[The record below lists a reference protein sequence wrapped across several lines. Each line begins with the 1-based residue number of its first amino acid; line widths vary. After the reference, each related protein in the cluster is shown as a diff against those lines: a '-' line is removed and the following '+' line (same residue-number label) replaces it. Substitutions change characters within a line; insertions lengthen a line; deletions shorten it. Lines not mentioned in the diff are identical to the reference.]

1 MWTPAMAQTSYTATV
16 VDEAGEPVI
25 GASVKVV
32 GTTTGTI
39 TDFDGKFTLSVPKGK
54 SIEVSFI
61 GYSTQHISDFKNK
74 KIVLREDTQKMEEV
88 VVVGYAS
95 QKKAHLTGSVASVPV
110 DEIQDIASSGLGT
123 ALSGLVNGLSVSGG
137 DARPGE
143 NASIYVRDTKS
154 LGDVGVTAQEPLF
167 VIDGI
172 VYPNDVKVGDT
183 TQNLGA
189 ETFNNL
195 DPSVVESISV
205 LKDASAAVYG
215 ARAANGVIIVTT
227 KKGKLGAPS
236 ISYSGTFGWADEI
249 SRTKMLN
256 AYNYGRMYNITAAA
270 DPYNT
275 SLNTTTDLFQADELN
290 AMKSLNYDLLD
301 KYWSSATTTKHSV
314 NISGATERANY
325 FASISY
331 FDQDGNLGKLDYDRW
346 NYRAGVDLKISNH
359 LKANLTV
366 SGDYSDK
373 NKPLVKVGGSSD
385 EKDYNLLLTHPRYIP
400 EEVSG
405 YTIASAGPTNKLSSN
420 NQYYSFN
427 TMQNNGDYSETMT
440 SNITINGG
448 LAYDFNWSK
457 ILKGLTLRFN
467 YSKTINT
474 TKNNEYATDF
484 TIYSMV
490 NRYGSG
496 SHLYTPTGAESA
508 DYDFTGESNFVSHK
522 LSNGDESYL
531 SRSMTRTDSYQMNF
545 TAAYERDFN
554 KHHVSALFSIEKSE
568 TESEY
573 NYARQWDPYEFT
585 TGQWNSASGTAIS
598 SDAKFTRSE
607 SGTLSYVGRVNYAY
621 ASKYLF
627 EALVRSDASTKFAP
641 KNYWGTFP
649 SFSAGWVMSEEE
661 WFQKQFP
668 WINFFKVRA
677 SFGITGRDNTAA
689 WQWMRIYS
697 QDAYRGPIFGTTS
710 TGESLNRIGF
720 NKNNSAVNSDV
731 HWDKSYKANL
741 GIDMNVLNNRLAIT
755 LEGYREWNRDMLMNI
770 SQVVPSTVGTQ
781 SAAVNL
787 GEVDSWGYE
796 LGLTWK
802 DKIGKDIKYRI
813 GINTSYSDNK
823 VRVMNFDTGD
833 TQYAEI
839 QQDGRSDV
847 GIWGMQCLGMFR
859 SFQDINE
866 YFDTYLKNDN
876 GTYGTY
882 MGLTKDDVRP
892 GMLIY
897 KDVRGAK
904 QEDGTYAGP
913 NHSVS
918 FDEDRVQLSKRSSN
932 PYGFTTNLGLDYKK
946 FSLTAQISASWGA
959 YSFIPTSAIKFSN
972 SIEYTNVPS
981 FWNPDN
987 MFVYQDIYDGA
998 GNLVVAENRDGIYPV
1013 MNSSNFQS
1021 VNSVQSSFWRISGT
1035 RVKLS
1040 RLTLAYSLPNAWM
1053 KRIGIQ
1059 SCRLNVTG
1067 QNLLSFYNP
1076 YPDNFI
1082 DPMCTYGS
1090 YPTLRKITLGVSLAF

>member
-1 MWTPAMAQTSYTATV
+1 
-16 VDEAGEPVI
+16 
-25 GASVKVV
+25 
-32 GTTTGTI
+32 
-39 TDFDGKFTLSVPKGK
+39 
-54 SIEVSFI
+54 
-61 GYSTQHISDFKNK
+61 
-74 KIVLREDTQKMEEV
+74 
-88 VVVGYAS
+88 
-95 QKKAHLTGSVASVPV
+95 
-110 DEIQDIASSGLGT
+110 
-123 ALSGLVNGLSVSGG
+123 
-137 DARPGE
+137 
-143 NASIYVRDTKS
+143 
-154 LGDVGVTAQEPLF
+154 
-167 VIDGI
+167 
-172 VYPNDVKVGDT
+172 
-183 TQNLGA
+183 
-189 ETFNNL
+189 
-195 DPSVVESISV
+195 
-205 LKDASAAVYG
+205 
-215 ARAANGVIIVTT
+215 
-227 KKGKLGAPS
+227 
-236 ISYSGTFGWADEI
+236 
-249 SRTKMLN
+249 
-256 AYNYGRMYNITAAA
+256 
-270 DPYNT
+270 
-275 SLNTTTDLFQADELN
+275 
-290 AMKSLNYDLLD
+290 
-301 KYWSSATTTKHSV
+301 
-314 NISGATERANY
+314 
-325 FASISY
+325 
-331 FDQDGNLGKLDYDRW
+331 
-346 NYRAGVDLKISNH
+346 
-359 LKANLTV
+359 
-366 SGDYSDK
+366 
-373 NKPLVKVGGSSD
+373 
-385 EKDYNLLLTHPRYIP
+385 
-400 EEVSG
+400 
-405 YTIASAGPTNKLSSN
+405 
-420 NQYYSFN
+420 
-427 TMQNNGDYSETMT
+427 
-440 SNITINGG
+440 
-448 LAYDFNWSK
+448 
-457 ILKGLTLRFN
+457 
-467 YSKTINT
+467 
-474 TKNNEYATDF
+474 
-484 TIYSMV
+484 
-490 NRYGSG
+490 
-496 SHLYTPTGAESA
+496 
-508 DYDFTGESNFVSHK
+508 
-522 LSNGDESYL
+522 
-531 SRSMTRTDSYQMNF
+531 
-545 TAAYERDFN
+545 
-554 KHHVSALFSIEKSE
+554 
-568 TESEY
+568 
-573 NYARQWDPYEFT
+573 
-585 TGQWNSASGTAIS
+585 
-598 SDAKFTRSE
+598 
-607 SGTLSYVGRVNYAY
+607 
-621 ASKYLF
+621 
-627 EALVRSDASTKFAP
+627 
-641 KNYWGTFP
+641 
-649 SFSAGWVMSEEE
+649 
-661 WFQKQFP
+661 
-668 WINFFKVRA
+668 
-677 SFGITGRDNTAA
+677 
-689 WQWMRIYS
+689 
-697 QDAYRGPIFGTTS
+697 
-710 TGESLNRIGF
+710 
-720 NKNNSAVNSDV
+720 
-731 HWDKSYKANL
+731 
-741 GIDMNVLNNRLAIT
+741 LAIT

-1013 MNSSNFQS
+1013 MNSTNFQS